1 MIAAAEGL
9 VLRIRR
15 LLRSRAARRGQ
26 ILVLAVVFIFMFLLV
41 ATILIDVYHIEEARN
56 WGYRA
61 AQQAALAGTL
71 GTGTA
76 WTVYQPTVDPTLGPP
91 TPYPSGCIDPV
102 RIELNAAEAYDAAQD
117 MLLNEMGARGFAYP
131 GDFEY
136 EIRILPNVD
145 GGTTA
150 GFPPNPVR
158 LGAGRGEWSASNPA
172 VGVYLYFDVHTFL
185 MSLVG
190 RPTVTVH
197 VFAAA
202 EAAEPPMC
210 PP

>member
-1 MIAAAEGL
+1 MIAAAEGYPIR
-9 VLRIRR
+9 VRR

-26 ILVLAVVFIFMFLLV
+26 ILVLAVVFIFLFLLV
-41 ATILIDVYHIEEARN
+41 ATVLIDVYHIEEARN
-56 WGYRA
+56 WGYRV

-71 GTGTA
+71 GTGST
-76 WTVYQPTVDPTLGPP
+76 WTVFQPTVDPTAGPP
-91 TPYPSGCIDPV
+91 TPYPSGCLDPV
-102 RIELNAAEAYDAAQD
+102 RIELNPTEAHDAAEA
-117 MLLNEMGARGFAYP
+117 MLLNEMSARGFAYP
-131 GDFEY
+131 GGFDY
-136 EIRILPNVD
+136 DIRVLPDVD
-145 GGTTA
+145 GGTVA

-158 LGAGRGEWSASNPA
+158 LGAGRGQWSASNPA

-202 EAAEPPMC
+202 EASEPPLC